1 MSKILWKPQ
10 SIGSTNMQKFINYV
24 NKAYGGNIVSYD
36 ELYKWSINDT
46 ANFWDSVWN
55 WCKINWKF
63 LVGFAIPCILLI
75 AVNRR
80 KAFKL
85 LEKGIEFRKQQL
97 DVAQRASDLESDGK
111 VKNAKEFADRVE
123 EVTTRHDEAL
133 RQLDDNAQA
142 RREELGGSDPARI
155 TEELADKFN
164 LKNGDKK

>member
-1 MSKILWKPQ
+1 MINVMSKIL
-10 SIGSTNMQKFINYV
+10 T
-24 NKAYGGNIVSYD
+24 KA
-36 ELYKWSINDT
+36 
-46 ANFWDSVWN
+46 FWDSVWN

-85 LEKGIEFRKQQL
+85 LEKGIEFRNQQL

-123 EVTTRHDEAL
+123 EVTTRHEEAL
-133 RQLDDNAQA
+133 RKLGENVQD
-142 RREELGGSDPARI
+142 RREELGGSDAAVV
-155 TEELADKFN
+155 TDELAKKFK
-164 LKNGDKK
+164 LSNGDK

>member
-1 MSKILWKPQ
+1 MINVMSKIL
-10 SIGSTNMQKFINYV
+10 T
-24 NKAYGGNIVSYD
+24 KA
-36 ELYKWSINDT
+36 
-46 ANFWDSVWN
+46 FWDSVWN

-85 LEKGIEFRKQQL
+85 LEKGIEFRNQQL

-123 EVTTRHDEAL
+123 EVTTRHEEAL
-133 RQLDDNAQA
+133 HKLGENVQD
-142 RREELGGSDPARI
+142 RREELGGSDAAVV
-155 TEELADKFN
+155 TDALADRFN
-164 LKNGDKK
+164 LKNGDKP

>member
-1 MSKILWKPQ
+1 MINVMSKIL
-10 SIGSTNMQKFINYV
+10 T
-24 NKAYGGNIVSYD
+24 KA
-36 ELYKWSINDT
+36 
-46 ANFWDSVWN
+46 FWDSVWN

-85 LEKGIEFRKQQL
+85 LEKGIEFRNQQL

-123 EVTTRHDEAL
+123 EVTTRHEEAL
-133 RQLDDNAQA
+133 RKLGENVQD
-142 RREELGGSDPARI
+142 RREELGGSDAAVV
-155 TEELADKFN
+155 TDALADRFN
-164 LKNGDKK
+164 LKNGDKP

>member
-1 MSKILWKPQ
+1 MINIMSKIL
-10 SIGSTNMQKFINYV
+10 T
-24 NKAYGGNIVSYD
+24 KA
-36 ELYKWSINDT
+36 
-46 ANFWDSVWN
+46 FWDSVWN

-85 LEKGIEFRKQQL
+85 LEKGIEFRNQQL

-123 EVTTRHDEAL
+123 EVTTRHEEAL
-133 RQLDDNAQA
+133 RKLGENVQD
-142 RREELGGSDPARI
+142 RREELGGSDAAVV
-155 TEELADKFN
+155 TDALADRFN
-164 LKNGDKK
+164 LKNGDKP

>member
-1 MSKILWKPQ
+1 MINVMSKIL
-10 SIGSTNMQKFINYV
+10 T
-24 NKAYGGNIVSYD
+24 KA
-36 ELYKWSINDT
+36 
-46 ANFWDSVWN
+46 FWDSVWN

-85 LEKGIEFRKQQL
+85 LEKGIEFRNQQL

-123 EVTTRHDEAL
+123 EVTTRHEEAL
-133 RQLDDNAQA
+133 RKLGENVQD
-142 RREELGGSDPARI
+142 RREELGGSDAAVV
-155 TEELADKFN
+155 TDALADRFN
-164 LKNGDKK
+164 LKNGDNK